1 MKGQPCCTSGDYA
14 CYEGAC
20 IPAGTCQ
27 TEICDSA
34 GNCSECGIITQPCC
48 KGDTCHEG
56 YICAADH
63 QCANCGWRGDP
74 VCADGTCAGF
84 WQNVDGSCVNPFEV
98 DPAAEVALCENV
110 EPGYS
115 NRTERDWCYWYA
127 AFHKKDASICAMI
140 SWGTMKEK
148 CQELTDP
155 DDYSV
160 TLW

>member
-1 MKGQPCCTSGDYA
+1 
-14 CYEGAC
+14 
-20 IPAGTCQ
+20 
-27 TEICDSA
+27 
-34 GNCSECGIITQPCC
+34 
-48 KGDTCHEG
+48 
-56 YICAADH
+56 
-63 QCANCGWRGDP
+63 
-74 VCADGTCAGF
+74 
-84 WQNVDGSCVNPFEV
+84 VNPFEV